1 MKHLHFIAIGG
12 SVMHQLAIALHQK
25 GYTVSGSD
33 DDIFDPAATQ
43 LSQYGLLPP
52 AMGWFPEKITPQID
66 AVILGM
72 HAKLDNPELLQ
83 AQALHIPIYSY
94 PEYIFEQS
102 RDKKRVVV
110 SGSFG
115 KTSITA
121 LLMHILRQAGL
132 PFDYLVG
139 ARLQG
144 FDSAVQLSD
153 APLIIMEG
161 DEYLASPL
169 HRQPKIFYYRP
180 HIAILTGIDWDH
192 INVFPTFE
200 TYLSQFEQ
208 FVSEHIEAGGT
219 LIYNSNDAQVCRI
232 AHTAQHLQSIG
243 YDQLPHVNENGTCY
257 IINKGEKIA
266 LQIFGQ
272 HNLANTH
279 AAYYVCR
286 ALGISDSVFYAAL
299 RTFRGAARRLECIAQ
314 HGDSAI
320 YKDFAHAPAK
330 VRATTQALRQLQ
342 PQARLIACFELH
354 TYSSLN
360 PMFLP
365 QYAHTLDAADH
376 AIVFY
381 NAHTFSIK
389 GMPVLDPQVVK
400 AAFDRPDLLVFD
412 NATDLQQY
420 LYGLSYTNTQLLL
433 MSSGNFGGIDLA
445 ALSALV
451 ENAS

>member
-25 GYTVSGSD
+25 GYTVRGSD

-52 AMGWFPEKITPQID
+52 AMGWFPEKIAPQID

-144 FDSAVQLSD
+144 FDPAVQLSD

-232 AHTAQHLQSIG
+232 AQTAQHLQSIG

-257 IINKGEKIA
+257 III
-266 LQIFGQ
+266 
-272 HNLANTH
+272 
-279 AAYYVCR
+279 
-286 ALGISDSVFYAAL
+286 
-299 RTFRGAARRLECIAQ
+299 RLWT
-314 HGDSAI
+314 
-320 YKDFAHAPAK
+320 DF
-330 VRATTQALRQLQ
+330 
-342 PQARLIACFELH
+342 F
-354 TYSSLN
+354 
-360 PMFLP
+360 
-365 QYAHTLDAADH
+365 
-376 AIVFY
+376 
-381 NAHTFSIK
+381 
-389 GMPVLDPQVVK
+389 
-400 AAFDRPDLLVFD
+400 
-412 NATDLQQY
+412 
-420 LYGLSYTNTQLLL
+420 
-433 MSSGNFGGIDLA
+433 
-445 ALSALV
+445 
-451 ENAS
+451 

>member
-25 GYTVSGSD
+25 GYTGSGSD

-52 AMGWFPEKITPQID
+52 AMGWFPEKITPQVD

-121 LLMHILRQAGL
+121 LLMHILRQADL

-272 HNLANTH
+272 HNLANAH

-286 ALGISDSVFYAAL
+286 DLGISDSVFYAAL

-314 HGDSAI
+314 HGDCAI

-330 VRATTQALRQLQ
+330 VKATTQALRQLQ

-412 NATDLQQY
+412 NATDLQRY